1 MFDVQ
6 TMHALHGII
15 QKWWFAGYSW
25 AKAIPHSTIRN
36 EGYNDLHLDLL
47 ATGTNQDNKI

>member
-6 TMHALHGII
+6 TMHALHGFI

-36 EGYNDLHLDLL
+36 EGYNDLPLDLL